1 MHLSFADFNIP
12 VLIINIIIIMN
23 IYFDTWGRLS
33 LNTALLLGLT
43 NVSLEDDFKLR
54 WTWNNQFLNLL
65 FL

>member
-54 WTWNNQFLNLL
+54 WT
-65 FL
+65 